1 MRLDQYL
8 LVNGYFDSREKA
20 KQAIEAGLVTV
31 NNILVKKAS
40 KKINNESEININNE
54 EKTFVSRSANK
65 LKAAIERFKISV
77 KDKLCLD
84 IGSSTGG
91 FTEYLLDQ
99 GAKIVYSVDVGENQ
113 MHSKISSNERVKL
126 FENTDIRDFSLEEKL
141 DLIVVDVSFIS
152 IRKIINKIKGLS
164 NTNTNV
170 LILYKPQFEVGKEFL
185 KKGICK
191 HPNVEELIQNFI
203 NEESLNLEKFI
214 KVPLKGKMGNQEYFL
229 WLKDF
234 TK

>member
-8 LVNGYFDSREKA
+8 FINGYFDSREKA
-20 KQAIEAGLVTV
+20 KQAIEAGLVKV
-31 NNILVKKAS
+31 NNILVKKPS
-40 KKINNESEININNE
+40 KKIINNLEISINDE

-65 LKAAIERFKISV
+65 LKVAIERFKISV
-77 KDKLCLD
+77 KDKICLD

-99 GAKIVYSVDVGENQ
+99 GAKLVYSVDVGENQ
-113 MHSKISSNERVKL
+113 MHPKISSNKKVKL
-126 FENTDIRDFSLEEKL
+126 FEKTDIRNFILNEQL

-152 IRKIINKIKGLS
+152 IRKIIDKIKSLS
-164 NTNTNV
+164 SKKTDV
-170 LILYKPQFEVGKEFL
+170 LVLYKPQFEVGKEFL
-185 KKGICK
+185 KKGISK
-191 HPNVEELIQNFI
+191 HPNIEILIENLI

-229 WLKDF
+229 WLKNF
-234 TK
+234 TN

>member
-8 LVNGYFDSREKA
+8 FKNGYFDSREKA
-20 KQAIEAGLVTV
+20 KQAIEEGLVKV
-31 NNILVKKAS
+31 NNILVKKPS
-40 KKINNESEININNE
+40 KKISTTLDISIDDE

-65 LKAAIERFKISV
+65 LKAAIESFKISA
-77 KDKLCLD
+77 KDSVCLD

-99 GAKIVYSVDVGENQ
+99 GAKQVFSVDVGENQ
-113 MHSKISSNERVKL
+113 MHPKISSNKKVKL
-126 FENTDIRDFSLEEKL
+126 FEKTDIRDFSLEDEL

-152 IRKIINKIKGLS
+152 IKKIINKIKDFS
-164 NTNTNV
+164 NKNTNV

-191 HPNVEELIQNFI
+191 HPNIEKLIKNFVD
-203 NEESLNLEKFI
+203 EYSLNLEKFI

-229 WLKDF
+229 WLKNF
-234 TK
+234 TN